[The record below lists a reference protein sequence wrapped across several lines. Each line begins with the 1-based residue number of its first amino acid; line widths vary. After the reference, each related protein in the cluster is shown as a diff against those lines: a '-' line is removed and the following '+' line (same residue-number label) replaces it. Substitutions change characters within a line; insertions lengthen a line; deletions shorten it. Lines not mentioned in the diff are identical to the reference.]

1 MILASLTYLACM
13 AENFSWDPVG
23 LSMRRLQIQL
33 FVPYSSSISAHSQCY
48 EPSTELTAVLNHPN
62 FRFDSDSRKGS
73 QGNLLRKKS
82 FMFVKVMAVPAM
94 RRWPMV
100 EKEY

>member
-33 FVPYSSSISAHSQCY
+33 FVPYSSSISAHS
-48 EPSTELTAVLNHPN
+48 
-62 FRFDSDSRKGS
+62 
-73 QGNLLRKKS
+73 
-82 FMFVKVMAVPAM
+82 
-94 RRWPMV
+94 
-100 EKEY
+100 